1 MLEGADVGVVRQALG
16 VAPGDLVGAV
26 AEVVVAER
34 LEPGKHRVDL
44 GLLRDEGG
52 QRLLARPG
60 VLLYDPRAH
69 LRAPA

>member
-1 MLEGADVGVVRQALG
+1 MLALVECHLRDALQQPGVVRQALG

-34 LEPGKHRVDL
+34 LEPGEPRVDL

-52 QRLLARPG
+52 QRIL
-60 VLLYDPRAH
+60 V
-69 LRAPA
+69 